1 MRAQLGFLHMALQL
15 SRHRL
20 LKILFFPPIEWSF
33 YPCWNHLTTDTIL
46 LPDSQFFS
54 IDHMCILKSHCFRVC
69 CFSSLHC
76 LQYGGS
82 NSCGMFKA
90 QQSNTTRNTPV
101 TKHLGLVCCSKG
113 EHTYQRFPR
122 VSGEKS
128 SERGILEVGAEWFGG
143 EAGEAEANLGLALPR
158 REAIHGWGLSFYLG
172 GGRVKIG
179 STAVPLRGW
188 PHGLVWVLPDH
199 GLGAFGN
206 FLSDGQ

>member
-128 SERGILEVGAEWFGG
+128 SERGNLHLSEKNTLSSFNIYGAAHTLW
-143 EAGEAEANLGLALPR
+143 EALHHTMSFTVQCQR
-158 REAIHGWGLSFYLG
+158 RHWWWGD
-172 GGRVKIG
+172 VK
-179 STAVPLRGW
+179 
-188 PHGLVWVLPDH
+188 
-199 GLGAFGN
+199 
-206 FLSDGQ
+206 

>member
-1 MRAQLGFLHMALQL
+1 MRAQLCTLHMALQL
-15 SRHRL
+15 SHHCL

-33 YPCWNHLTTDTIL
+33 YPCWNHLTRDTIL
-46 LPDSQFFS
+46 LLDSQFFS

-82 NSCGMFKA
+82 NICGMFKA

-122 VSGEKS
+122 VSGGKS
-128 SERGILEVGAEWFGG
+128 SERGVLEVGAEWFGG
-143 EAGEAEANLGLALPR
+143 EVGEAEANLGLALPR
-158 REAIHGWGLSFYLG
+158 REAIHAG
-172 GGRVKIG
+172 V
-179 STAVPLRGW
+179 
-188 PHGLVWVLPDH
+188 LVFIWEVGELK
-199 GLGAFGN
+199 
-206 FLSDGQ
+206 